1 MSEGTVKVGE
11 AARLTGVSAKMIRW
25 YEARG
30 LLPPAARSASGYRHY
45 GEADIRT
52 LQFVRR
58 ARDLGFDV
66 EAIGELLALWR
77 DRDRPSAAV
86 KAIAQGRI
94 VELRRRIAALDGMV
108 RSLERLAEDCCGDER
123 PDCPI
128 LDDLAAGEGKPP
140 SAGLT
145 PRLASGLLGAPD
157 HPQRV
162 PTGCPSPNGSKP

>member
-1 MSEGTVKVGE
+1 MSEGTVTIGE

-30 LLPPAARSASGYRHY
+30 LLPPAPRTAAGYRHY

-52 LQFVRR
+52 LHFVRR

-66 EAIGELLALWR
+66 EAIAGLLALWR

-86 KAIAQGRI
+86 KAIAQARI
-94 VELRRRIAALDGMV
+94 AELRRRIAALESMA
-108 RSLERLAEDCCGDER
+108 RSLEHLAAACCGDER

-128 LDDLAAGEGKPP
+128 LDDL
-140 SAGLT
+140 SAGDEPPARPGT
-145 PRLASGLLGAPD
+145 
-157 HPQRV
+157 RV
-162 PTGCPSPNGSKP
+162 GRRRRPG

>member
-1 MSEGTVKVGE
+1 MSEGTVTIGE

-30 LLPPAARSASGYRHY
+30 LLPPAPRTAAGYRHY

-52 LQFVRR
+52 LHFVRR

-66 EAIGELLALWR
+66 EAIAGLLALWR

-86 KAIAQGRI
+86 KAIAQARI
-94 VELRRRIAALDGMV
+94 VELRRRIAALEGMA
-108 RSLERLAEDCCGDER
+108 RSLEHLAAACCGDER

-128 LDDLAAGEGKPP
+128 LDDL
-140 SAGLT
+140 SAGDEPPARPGT
-145 PRLASGLLGAPD
+145 RAGRRGRPG
-157 HPQRV
+157 
-162 PTGCPSPNGSKP
+162 